1 MENDNSL
8 IKHYLSDD
16 YEKNYRINMSKYEL
30 LSIIYDK
37 LSIINSN
44 LEKFIKEKIENKISK
59 DKEKDKILSY
69 KNENKFYNLYFLIEK
84 TIQTSF
90 NENNKMINKI
100 LEYIT
105 QLKECLNNYNKK
117 YHDYINYQ
125 HSFSNKLIEI
135 EGYKKKFLESAKNA
149 ENFTYSFYKR
159 KVNNKKVNNDEFAK
173 KEELRNI
180 AKIDCEKYKNIINVA
195 NQDLKN
201 FNKKQEKLFEIEKRF
216 DIKYNELYYDS
227 LNNYY
232 ECQSFI
238 NQNAEYIKQEIIEH
252 FEKKIIELKDLLMN
266 YKQKEEIE
274 FVQYKTEINFDECD
288 DGLELNI
295 CAMAYNE
302 IAENIGK
309 YKDIE
314 LDKETKKLQINTE
327 IKRILNL
334 DGKIRENDVQ
344 KLEEYLKKDSGQQ
357 IFISYLNILRTN
369 GRYQKSKKYI
379 DIMGKLL
386 NIILM
391 YAEKEKNYENAKNCI
406 ILSQTFYYNDEIKNQ
421 KVYIFKY
428 IKDNKWIKGSD
439 FWRNFIEVNI
449 NNQLESK
456 IGYDEGKL
464 SDLIFTQLVTFI
476 TNMKQLNIDLRII
489 TKIADEFIEKYNYL
503 KKESRDILFNI
514 ISNGKDEIEKLRKE
528 YKEDPDLE
536 KKLYNNS
543 DENKNLKE
551 REDNKNKDEVK
562 QDNFNEK

>member
-1 MENDNSL
+1 MIVRTLREVNT
-8 IKHYLSDD
+8 KD
-16 YEKNYRINMSKYEL
+16 YSR
-30 LSIIYDK
+30 
-37 LSIINSN
+37 
-44 LEKFIKEKIENKISK
+44 
-59 DKEKDKILSY
+59 
-69 KNENKFYNLYFLIEK
+69 
-84 TIQTSF
+84 
-90 NENNKMINKI
+90 
-100 LEYIT
+100 EYI
-105 QLKECLNNYNKK
+105 
-117 YHDYINYQ
+117 
-125 HSFSNKLIEI
+125 
-135 EGYKKKFLESAKNA
+135 
-149 ENFTYSFYKR
+149 
-159 KVNNKKVNNDEFAK
+159 
-173 KEELRNI
+173 
-180 AKIDCEKYKNIINVA
+180 
-195 NQDLKN
+195 
-201 FNKKQEKLFEIEKRF
+201 
-216 DIKYNELYYDS
+216 
-227 LNNYY
+227 
-232 ECQSFI
+232 
-238 NQNAEYIKQEIIEH
+238 
-252 FEKKIIELKDLLMN
+252 
-266 YKQKEEIE
+266 
-274 FVQYKTEINFDECD
+274 
-288 DGLELNI
+288 
-295 CAMAYNE
+295 
-302 IAENIGK
+302 
-309 YKDIE
+309 
-314 LDKETKKLQINTE
+314 
-327 IKRILNL
+327 
-334 DGKIRENDVQ
+334 ENDVQ

-514 ISNGKDEIEKLRKE
+514 ISNDKDEIEKLRKE

>member
-514 ISNGKDEIEKLRKE
+514 ISNDKDEIEKLRKE

-543 DENKNLKE
+543 DENKNLEEKE
-551 REDNKNKDEVK
+551 DDKNKDEIK
-562 QDNFNEK
+562 QNNFNKK

>member
-514 ISNGKDEIEKLRKE
+514 ISNDKDEIEKLRKE